1 MHRRDFASAGA
12 AMLLGAG
19 TSVAQGESPGSYPSK
34 PVRVVIGFSAGG
46 STDILMRKLAEKL
59 TEKWGQPLVMDNKPG
74 AGGNI
79 GADTVAKA
87 APDGYTV
94 MMGSVGPLAINATL
108 YAKIPYDNLK
118 DFAPISLV
126 AVVPNVLVVHPSVSA
141 NTFPEFLALAKA
153 NPGKYFYAST
163 GTGTAAHLTGVM
175 LNMRAGIEL
184 VHVPYRGAVW
194 LNDVLTGQQ
203 VQMSFATAPSVVQH
217 IRGGRL
223 RALAVNTPQRTAA
236 LPEVPT
242 IAEHGMPGF
251 DASAWFALVAPAG
264 TPRGIVEKFS
274 ASVREALADPALKN
288 WMVEQGADAAG
299 NTPDQLAAFIRTE
312 TEKWASVV
320 RASGAKAE

>member
-1 MHRRDFASAGA
+1 
-12 AMLLGAG
+12 
-19 TSVAQGESPGSYPSK
+19 
-34 PVRVVIGFSAGG
+34 VRVVIGFSAGG

-320 RASGAKAE
+320 RASDAKAE